1 MMLEQF
7 DQEKTE
13 LVQGLEESHTA
24 QTRLALQQQQEN
36 THREISALR
45 EEWVKEMDLQR
56 QTREDEYQQSLT
68 VKLSELT
75 DTLEA
80 EKARALKL
88 EASKWKQALKEAEKR
103 LDLEVKAGYDRGRD
117 EREAEMTAAL
127 RDSEEMK
134 QLEHQATLMEKLKE
148 AMDEMQRD
156 HAEKMAILE
165 AKLRVQQEEAAIAAE
180 KVIDMQVAFERQK
193 TDALIETESALR
205 GRLALE
211 WTERLQQEVATALE
225 QAAVV
230 NRQEIAKHEELNREV
245 EQTWRGKITEL
256 TSQFESERSDWH
268 RSEAQKLQE
277 TLLAAEERWQTE
289 VQLAFA
295 RGQQEKEQQLEV
307 DLFAIENRSDAEIY
321 ELKMQL
327 KGNTRT

>member
-1 MMLEQF
+1 
-7 DQEKTE
+7 
-13 LVQGLEESHTA
+13 
-24 QTRLALQQQQEN
+24 
-36 THREISALR
+36 
-45 EEWVKEMDLQR
+45 
-56 QTREDEYQQSLT
+56 
-68 VKLSELT
+68 
-75 DTLEA
+75 
-80 EKARALKL
+80 
-88 EASKWKQALKEAEKR
+88 
-103 LDLEVKAGYDRGRD
+103 
-117 EREAEMTAAL
+117 
-127 RDSEEMK
+127 
-134 QLEHQATLMEKLKE
+134 
-148 AMDEMQRD
+148 MQRD

-268 RSEAQKLQE
+268 RSEAQKHQE
-277 TLLAAEERWQTE
+277 TLVAAEERWQAE
-289 VQLAFA
+289 VQLAFT